1 VIAIEIVVAMAFVLA
16 AAVSIT
22 GSAWLLALGFA
33 AHGSRTL
40 GSNAASS
47 SPAPVVASILRRR
60 RLGRRFRH
68 RDSDR
73 RRHSLPPIAVV
84 SLRSLVTV
92 PSPHCF

>member
-33 AHGSRTL
+33 AHGLKDAWQQRRQFV
-40 GSNAASS
+40 
-47 SPAPVVASILRRR
+47 PAPVVASILRRR

-84 SLRSLVTV
+84 SLPSLVTV